1 MGAIWP
7 TEARASHAGLAK
19 TRKFLGRSAE
29 MRRQSTARSHVIA
42 LADRLGVRY
51 QPSTDEALAAV
62 VIRLSGDE
70 VVSDDVEDLI
80 VALRRAESITGA
92 EMVELLSLYLN
103 EKYSG

>member
-1 MGAIWP
+1 
-7 TEARASHAGLAK
+7 
-19 TRKFLGRSAE
+19 
-29 MRRQSTARSHVIA
+29 MRRQSTTRSHVIA

-51 QPSTDEALAAV
+51 LPSSDEALAAV
-62 VIRLSGDE
+62 VTRLSGDE